1 MLVHARH
8 CVQPSTFCTDSKPSF
23 GSVNFNRLVND
34 CISCLAQLQ
43 VPDPGL
49 FAAIASASSASVGQ
63 FEAQDV
69 ANLIW
74 AFAKAE
80 YHDSQLVALLADRA
94 QSIAR
99 DFSSQVRII

>member
-8 CVQPSTFCTDSKPSF
+8 CVRQLLNKRAQKLA
-23 GSVNFNRLVND
+23 NFNRFVND

-80 YHDSQLVALLADRA
+80 YDDPQLVALLADRA